1 MKRSLILLTI
11 SALIFAGCGSSVKV
25 TSSWKGQA
33 ETVQKF
39 REKNV
44 LVIARTADN
53 QARTAFEIEIA
64 KALNERGIKATESY
78 KKVPRLSP
86 EREVTEERA
95 QRVLEM
101 IESEGFDA
109 IVLTTVKDMQQ
120 TTQTTTSG
128 VGVGVGYGSYYP
140 GYYGG
145 FGSYYRYPYA
155 YGPYYGAGGYIPTGS
170 TTTTYTTYV
179 LETVGYNLD
188 EAEEDQLVFVVTSEL
203 KDPHD
208 AYKTAEKY
216 VAKISEALKE
226 E

>member
-1 MKRSLILLTI
+1 MKHTLILLTI
-11 SALIFAGCGSSVKV
+11 GSLLLVGCGSSVKV
-25 TSSWKGQA
+25 TSSWKGQP

-64 KALNERGIKATESY
+64 KALNARGIKTTESY
-78 KKVPRLSP
+78 KKVPRLTP
-86 EREVTEERA
+86 QPEVTEERV
-95 QRVLEM
+95 QQVLEM
-101 IESEGFDA
+101 IRSEGFDA
-109 IVLTTVKDMQQ
+109 IVLTTVKDKQQ

-128 VGVGVGYGSYYP
+128 VGVGVGYGAYYP

-188 EAEEDQLVFVVTSEL
+188 EPEEDQLVFVVTSEL
-203 KDPHD
+203 SDPKDS
-208 AYKTAEKY
+208 YKTAEKY
-216 VAKISEALKE
+216 MAKVTEALTKE
-226 E
+226 

>member
-1 MKRSLILLTI
+1 MKQSLILLAI
-11 SALIFAGCGSSVKV
+11 GSLILAGCGPSVKV
-25 TSSWKGQA
+25 TSSWKGQP

-64 KALNERGIKATESY
+64 KALNESGINATESY
-78 KKVPRLSP
+78 KKVPRLTP
-86 EREVTEERA
+86 DREVTEERVKM
-95 QRVLEM
+95 VLDM
-101 IESEGFDA
+101 IQSEGFDA
-109 IVLTTVKDMQQ
+109 IVLTTVKDKQQ
-120 TTQTTTSG
+120 TIQTNTSG
-128 VGVGVGYGSYYP
+128 VSMGVGYGAYP

-155 YGPYYGAGGYIPTGS
+155 YGPYYSSAAYIPTGS

-188 EAEEDQLVFVVTSEL
+188 EAEENQLVFVVTSEL
-203 KDPHD
+203 TDPKN
-208 AYKTAEKY
+208 AYKTAEKF
-216 VAKISEALKE
+216 VVKVTEALQQK
-226 E
+226 

>member
-1 MKRSLILLTI
+1 MKRTLILLTI
-11 SALIFAGCGSSVKV
+11 ATLILSGCGSSVKV
-25 TSSWKGQA
+25 TSSWKSQP

-39 REKNV
+39 KEKNV
-44 LVIARTADN
+44 LVIARTADT

-64 KALNERGIKATESY
+64 NALNERGIKSTESY
-78 KKVPRLSP
+78 KKVPRLNP
-86 EREVTEERA
+86 QQEVTEERVKM
-95 QRVLEM
+95 VLDM
-101 IESEGFDA
+101 IQSEGFDA
-109 IVLTTVKDMQQ
+109 IVLTTVKDKQQ
-120 TTQTTTSG
+120 TVQTSTSG
-128 VGVGVGYGSYYP
+128 VGVGVGYGAYP

-155 YGPYYGAGGYIPTGS
+155 YGPYYSTGAYIPTGS

-203 KDPHD
+203 SDPKN

-216 VAKISEALKE
+216 VAKVTEALQDK
-226 E
+226 

>member
-1 MKRSLILLTI
+1 MKRTLILLTI
-11 SALIFAGCGSSVKV
+11 GSLILAGCGSSVKV
-25 TSSWKGQA
+25 TSSWKGQP

-39 REKNV
+39 KEKNV

-78 KKVPRLSP
+78 KKVPRLNP
-86 EREVTEERA
+86 QQEVTEEHVKN
-95 QRVLEM
+95 VLSM
-101 IESEGFDA
+101 IQSEGFDA
-109 IVLTTVKDMQQ
+109 IVLTTVKDKQQ

-128 VGVGVGYGSYYP
+128 VGVGVGYGAYYP

-145 FGSYYRYPYA
+145 FGSYYRSPYA

-170 TTTTYTTYV
+170 TTSTYTTYV

-188 EAEEDQLVFVVTSEL
+188 EPETDQLVFVVTSEL
-203 KDPHD
+203 SDPKD
-208 AYKTAEKY
+208 AYKTAEKF
-216 VAKISEALKE
+216 VAKVTDALVEK
-226 E
+226 

>member
-1 MKRSLILLTI
+1 MKRTLILLTLG
-11 SALIFAGCGSSVKV
+11 SLILAGCGSSVKV
-25 TSSWKGQA
+25 TSSWKGQP

-44 LVIARTADN
+44 LVIARTADT

-64 KALNERGIKATESY
+64 KALTERGIKATESY
-78 KKVPRLSP
+78 KKIPRLNP
-86 EREVTEERA
+86 QREVTEERA
-95 QRVLEM
+95 QMVLDM
-101 IESEGFDA
+101 IRSEGFDA
-109 IVLTTVKDMQQ
+109 IVLTTVKDKQL

-128 VGVGVGYGSYYP
+128 VAVGVGYGAYYP

-145 FGSYYRYPYA
+145 FGSYYRSPYA
-155 YGPYYGAGGYIPTGS
+155 YGPYYGTAGYIPTGS

-203 KDPHD
+203 TDPKD

-216 VAKISEALKE
+216 VAKVSEALKSE
-226 E
+226 